1 MMNQVFAWEWR
12 KNNIA
17 WYWLALAGTSFLG
30 LLMGISQYT
39 AYRADFEAQGATY
52 LAVWGQSALLPAT
65 LFIPI
70 LLGALQAQKMSSEH
84 NGRNIARLKTIGAE
98 GKYVKAVTFHAFVV
112 SLLSALL
119 FGVLQLGAGVF
130 LGFRIADVFS
140 LMPRLFVLALAM
152 TAWQLIVIGIGVR
165 LSGFSSIVTVVL
177 IASLIGFGMA
187 IAAPALS
194 AIYPPALLA
203 HASAVRSIGDF
214 YATGSM
220 IAAGFICL
228 TWIILGMIFVKI
240 QFKRAKL

>member
-1 MMNQVFAWEWR
+1 MNKICAWEWR

-39 AYRADFEAQGATY
+39 AYRQDFEAQGATY

-70 LLGALQAQKMSSEH
+70 LLGSLQAQKMSGEH
-84 NGRNIARLKTIGAE
+84 SGRGIARLKTIGAVSQ
-98 GKYVKAVTFHAFVV
+98 YVKAVTLHAFVV

-119 FGVLQLGAGVF
+119 FGVLQLSAGVL
-130 LGFRIADVFS
+130 LGFRIAEVFS
-140 LMPRLFVLALAM
+140 LVPRLCVLALAM
-152 TAWQLIVIGIGVR
+152 TAWQLIVAGIGVR
-165 LSGFSSIVTVVL
+165 LSGFSSIVTAVL

-194 AIYPPALLA
+194 VIYPPALLA
-203 HASAVRSIGDF
+203 HASAVRSIGSF
-214 YATGSM
+214 YSASSI

-228 TWIILGMIFVKI
+228 IWIIFGMIFIKI